1 MVAVRSK
8 RERSPPGYRGSARP
22 RKQRA
27 FNADGRRATKSFVAA
42 EKSKLKN
49 IASKKRG
56 GAVMSVTRRALLK
69 GGTAAAF
76 LAPALIRNA
85 VAAGDP
91 IVVAS
96 MYDLS
101 GGLEAAGKP
110 MYDVLNFAV
119 DEMNASGGLLGREIK
134 VVSFDTQTNMQ
145 LYAQYAQEAALKN
158 KVAVVHGGITS
169 ASREVIRPV
178 LDKYKTLYFYD
189 MPYEGGVCDRNIF
202 IDGLTPAH
210 NTEVL
215 VGHGMKNWGKKVYT
229 LAADYNYGQIT
240 ADWVKKYVKDGG
252 GEVLGTEFFPLD
264 ATNFGSTI
272 SKIQA
277 AKPDWIMTVLVGGGP
292 ISFYRQFHAAGLS
305 GKIPIASTTFGGAND
320 QLVLT
325 PEESDGVVVAY
336 NYIESLDNPVN
347 KEFLKKFRAKYG
359 ADYPPIS
366 DLTMSSYQGML
377 LWAAGV
383 KKAGTIDRDKMIE
396 ALESGITIDGPS
408 GKVTLDPTTHHSI
421 FDVHL
426 AVFKDKKM
434 NLLETFPQ
442 RKPADTAAVCDLKKN
457 PREAKQYI
465 IKVN

>member
-1 MVAVRSK
+1 MSINR
-8 RERSPPGYRGSARP
+8 
-22 RKQRA
+22 RA
-27 FNADGRRATKSFVAA
+27 FLKTGVA
-42 EKSKLKN
+42 
-49 IASKKRG
+49 G
-56 GAVMSVTRRALLK
+56 GV
-69 GGTAAAF
+69 F
-76 LAPALIRNA
+76 APALIKGA
-85 VAAGDP
+85 AAAGDP

-101 GGLEAAGKP
+101 GGLEGSGKP
-110 MYDVLNFAV
+110 MYDILNFAV
-119 DEMNASGGLLGREIK
+119 EEINAGGGLLGREIK
-134 VVSFDTQTNMQ
+134 VVTFDTQTNMQ
-145 LYAQYAQEAALKN
+145 LYAQYAQQAALKD
-158 KVAVVHGGITS
+158 KVAVVHGGISS

-202 IDGLTPAH
+202 IDGVTPAH
-210 NTEVL
+210 NTQVL
-215 VGHGMKNWGKKVYT
+215 VEYGMKTFGKKVYT

-305 GKIPIASTTFGGAND
+305 GKIPVVSTTFGGDNA

-325 PEESDGVVVAY
+325 PEESSGIVVAY
-336 NYIESLDNPVN
+336 NYLESLDNETN
-347 KEFLKKFRAKYG
+347 KSFLKRFRAKYG
-359 ADYPPIS
+359 AGYPPIS
-366 DLTMSSYQGML
+366 DLTMASYQGML

-383 KKAGTIDRDKMIE
+383 KKAGSIDRMKVIE
-396 ALESGITIDGPS
+396 ALESGISIDAPS
-408 GKVTLDPTTHHSI
+408 GKVSLDPATHHCI

-426 AVFKDKKM
+426 AKM
-434 NLLETFPQ
+434 EN
-442 RKPADTAAVCDLKKN
+442 
-457 PREAKQYI
+457 REWSL
-465 IKVN
+465 

>member
-1 MVAVRSK
+1 MKV
-8 RERSPPGYRGSARP
+8 
-22 RKQRA
+22 
-27 FNADGRRATKSFVAA
+27 NRRTFLQTTAA
-42 EKSKLKN
+42 
-49 IASKKRG
+49 
-56 GAVMSVTRRALLK
+56 
-69 GGTAAAF
+69 TAAAGMF
-76 LAPALIRNA
+76 SSSAWAE
-85 VAAGDP
+85 DP
-91 IVVAS
+91 IGVAS
-96 MYDLS
+96 IHDLS
-101 GGLEAAGKP
+101 GGLDIYGKP
-110 MYDVLNFAV
+110 MV
-119 DEMNASGGLLGREIK
+119 DALTLAIEEANAAGGLLGRQLQLINY
-134 VVSFDTQTNMQ
+134 DTQSSMQ
-145 LYAQYAQEAALKN
+145 LYTQFAQQAALKD

-215 VGHGMKNWGKKVYT
+215 VGYGMKNWGKKVYT

-240 ADWVKKYVKDGG
+240 SEWVKKYVTDGG

-264 ATNFGSTI
+264 ATNFGSTL

-320 QLVLT
+320 QMVLT
-325 PEESDGVVVAY
+325 PDESNGIVVAY
-336 NYIESLDNPVN
+336 NYIEALDNPVN
-347 KEFLKKFRAKYG
+347 KDFLKRFRGKYG

-366 DLTMSSYQGML
+366 DLTMSSYQGMH

-383 KKAGTIDRDKMIE
+383 KKAGTLDREKVIE
-396 ALESGITIDGPS
+396 ALETGISIDGPS
-408 GKVTLDPTTHHSI
+408 GKVTIDPPTHHCI

-426 AVFKDKKM
+426 SVFKDKVM
-434 NLLETFPQ
+434 SLIETFPQ

>member
-1 MVAVRSK
+1 MRIS
-8 RERSPPGYRGSARP
+8 
-22 RKQRA
+22 
-27 FNADGRRATKSFVAA
+27 
-42 EKSKLKN
+42 
-49 IASKKRG
+49 
-56 GAVMSVTRRALLK
+56 RRALMQA
-69 GGTAAAF
+69 GAASAV
-76 LAPALIRNA
+76 LAPAVIRSA
-85 VAAGDP
+85 HAAGDP
-91 IVVAS
+91 ILVAS

-110 MYDVLNFAV
+110 MFDVLNFAV
-119 DEMNASGGLLGREIK
+119 ADMNDAGGLLGRPVK
-134 VVSFDTQTNMQ
+134 VISFDTQTNMQ
-145 LYAQYAQEAALKN
+145 LYAQYAQEAALKD
-158 KVAVVHGGITS
+158 KVSVVHGGITS

-178 LDKYKTLYFYD
+178 LDRYKTLYFYD

-202 IDGLTPAH
+202 IDGVTPAH
-210 NTEVL
+210 NTQLL
-215 VGHGMKNWGKKVYT
+215 VEYGMKNWGKKVYT

-240 ADWVKKYVKDGG
+240 SDWVRKYVKDGG

-305 GKIPIASTTFGGAND
+305 GKIPIASTTFAGGGE
-320 QLVLT
+320 LSVLT
-325 PEESDGVVVAY
+325 PEESDGVIVAY
-336 NYIESLDNPVN
+336 NYIEGLDNPVN
-347 KEFLKKFRAKYG
+347 KDFLKRFKAKYG

-366 DLTMSSYQGML
+366 DLTMASYQGML

-383 KKAGTIDRDKMIE
+383 KKAGTIDRMKLIE
-396 ALESGITIDGPS
+396 ALESGISIDGPS
-408 GKVTLDPTTHHSI
+408 GKVTIDPATHHCI

-426 AVFKDKKM
+426 AKVQNKQ
-434 NLLETFPQ
+434 LVLVETFPQ
-442 RKPADTAAVCDLKKN
+442 RKPEDTAAVCNLIKN

>member
-1 MVAVRSK
+1 
-8 RERSPPGYRGSARP
+8 
-22 RKQRA
+22 
-27 FNADGRRATKSFVAA
+27 
-42 EKSKLKN
+42 
-49 IASKKRG
+49 
-56 GAVMSVTRRALLK
+56 MSVSRRALLK
-69 GGTAAAF
+69 SGVAAAVC
-76 LAPALIRNA
+76 APALIRS
-85 VAAGDP
+85 AAAADP
-91 IVVAS
+91 IVIGS

-101 GGLEAAGKP
+101 GGLEMAGKP

-119 DEMNASGGLLGREIK
+119 DEINAGGGLLGREVK

-210 NTEVL
+210 NTELL
-215 VGHGMKNWGKKVYT
+215 VSHGMKNWGKKVYT

-305 GKIPIASTTFGGAND
+305 GKIPIASTTFG
-320 QLVLT
+320 LVNELAT
-325 PEESDGVVVAY
+325 MDAAESDGIVTAY
-336 NYIESLDNPVN
+336 GYFEELDTPANKAFVKKVKDRFGKDIPYMGELTAVNYEGY
-347 KEFLKKFRAKYG
+347 F
-359 ADYPPIS
+359 
-366 DLTMSSYQGML
+366 

-383 KKAGTIDRDKMIE
+383 AKAGTFDRIKVIE
-396 ALESGITIDGPS
+396 ALESGIEIDGPS
-408 GKVTLDPTTHHSI
+408 GHVKIDPPTHHTIRNAYLGKAENKSWR
-421 FDVHL
+421 
-426 AVFKDKKM
+426 VFESYPDQ
-434 NLLETFPQ
+434 P
-442 RKPADTAAVCDLKKN
+442 PSDTAAVCDLIKN
-457 PREAKQYI
+457 PNVNKQFVI
-465 IKVN
+465 DIKT

>member
-1 MVAVRSK
+1 MRLS
-8 RERSPPGYRGSARP
+8 
-22 RKQRA
+22 
-27 FNADGRRATKSFVAA
+27 
-42 EKSKLKN
+42 
-49 IASKKRG
+49 
-56 GAVMSVTRRALLK
+56 RRALLK
-69 GGTAAAF
+69 AGAAGALF
-76 LAPALIRNA
+76 APAVIRSA
-85 VAAGDP
+85 AAAGDP
-91 IVVAS
+91 ILVAS

-110 MYDVLNFAV
+110 MFDVLNFAV
-119 DEMNASGGLLGREIK
+119 ADMNDAGGLLGRSVK
-134 VVSFDTQTNMQ
+134 VISFDTQTNMQ
-145 LYAQYAQEAALKN
+145 LYAQYAQEAALKD
-158 KVAVVHGGITS
+158 KVSVVHGGITS

-178 LDKYKTLYFYD
+178 LDRYKTLYFYD

-202 IDGLTPAH
+202 IDGVTPAH
-210 NTEVL
+210 NTQVL
-215 VGHGMKNWGKKVYT
+215 VEYGLKNWGKKVYT

-240 ADWVKKYVKDGG
+240 SDWVKKYVKDGG

-305 GKIPIASTTFGGAND
+305 GKIPIASTTFAGGGE
-320 QLVLT
+320 LSVLT
-325 PEESDGVVVAY
+325 PEESDGVIVAY
-336 NYIESLDNPVN
+336 NYIESLDNPAN
-347 KEFLKKFRAKYG
+347 KDFLKRFKAKYG

-366 DLTMSSYQGML
+366 DLTMASYQGML

-383 KKAGTIDRDKMIE
+383 KKAGTIDRDKLIE
-396 ALESGITIDGPS
+396 ALESGISIDGPS
-408 GKVTLDPTTHHSI
+408 GTVTIDAATHHCI

-426 AVFKDKKM
+426 AKVQSKQLVLID
-434 NLLETFPQ
+434 TFPQ
-442 RKPADTAAVCDLKKN
+442 RKPEDTAAVCDLKKN

>member
-1 MVAVRSK
+1 MSINRRSFLKTGVA
-8 RERSPPGYRGSARP
+8 
-22 RKQRA
+22 
-27 FNADGRRATKSFVAA
+27 
-42 EKSKLKN
+42 
-49 IASKKRG
+49 
-56 GAVMSVTRRALLK
+56 GAV
-69 GGTAAAF
+69 F
-76 LAPALIRNA
+76 APALIKSA
-85 VAAGDP
+85 AAAGDP
-91 IVVAS
+91 IVIAS

-101 GGLEAAGKP
+101 GGLEGSGKP

-119 DEMNASGGLLGREIK
+119 DEINGSGGLLGRQVK

-145 LYAQYAQEAALKN
+145 LYAQYAQQAALKD

-178 LDKYKTLYFYD
+178 LDKYRTLYFYD

-215 VGHGMKNWGKKVYT
+215 VNYGMKTFGKKVYT

-252 GEVLGTEFFPLD
+252 GEVIGTEFFPLD

-305 GKIPIASTTFGGAND
+305 GKIPVVSTTFGGDNA

-325 PEESDGVVVAY
+325 PEESNGIVVAY
-336 NYIESLDNPVN
+336 NYIESLDNETN
-347 KEFLKKFRAKYG
+347 KSFLKRLRAKYG
-359 ADYPPIS
+359 AGYPPIS

-383 KKAGTIDRDKMIE
+383 KKAGSIDRMKVIE
-396 ALESGITIDGPS
+396 ALESGISIDAPS
-408 GKVTLDPTTHHSI
+408 GKVTMDPATHHCI

-426 AVFKDKKM
+426 AKM
-434 NLLETFPQ
+434 ENREWSLIQTFPQ
-442 RKPADTAAVCDLKKN
+442 RQPADTAAVCDLKKN
-457 PREAKQYI
+457 PRDAKQYI
-465 IKVN
+465 IKVE

>member
-1 MVAVRSK
+1 M
-8 RERSPPGYRGSARP
+8 
-22 RKQRA
+22 
-27 FNADGRRATKSFVAA
+27 
-42 EKSKLKN
+42 
-49 IASKKRG
+49 
-56 GAVMSVTRRALLK
+56 
-69 GGTAAAF
+69 
-76 LAPALIRNA
+76 
-85 VAAGDP
+85 
-91 IVVAS
+91 
-96 MYDLS
+96 
-101 GGLEAAGKP
+101 
-110 MYDVLNFAV
+110 
-119 DEMNASGGLLGREIK
+119 
-134 VVSFDTQTNMQ
+134 SFDTQTNMQ

-215 VGHGMKNWGKKVYT
+215 VNYGMKNWGKKVYT

-240 ADWVKKYVKDGG
+240 SDWVKKYVKDGG

-264 ATNFGSTI
+264 ATNFGSTL

-292 ISFYRQFHAAGLS
+292 ISFYRQFHAAGFPERFQS
-305 GKIPIASTTFGGAND
+305 RRRRSAAPTTRWFSPRTKATASSLPTITSKA
-320 QLVLT
+320 
-325 PEESDGVVVAY
+325 
-336 NYIESLDNPVN
+336 LDNPVN
-347 KEFLKKFRAKYG
+347 KDFLKRFRGKYG

-366 DLTMSSYQGML
+366 DLTMSSYQGMH

-383 KKAGTIDRDKMIE
+383 KKAGTLDREKVIE
-396 ALESGITIDGPS
+396 ALETGIGIDAPS
-408 GKVTLDPTTHHSI
+408 GKVTIDPPTHHCI

-426 AVFKDKKM
+426 SVFKDKVM
-434 NLLETFPQ
+434 NLIETFPQ

>member
-1 MVAVRSK
+1 MHVS
-8 RERSPPGYRGSARP
+8 
-22 RKQRA
+22 
-27 FNADGRRATKSFVAA
+27 RRAILKSGVAA
-42 EKSKLKN
+42 VVCAPAF
-49 IASKKRG
+49 I
-56 GAVMSVTRRALLK
+56 RRA
-69 GGTAAAF
+69 ASA
-76 LAPALIRNA
+76 
-85 VAAGDP
+85 DP
-91 IVVAS
+91 IVIAS

-119 DEMNASGGLLGREIK
+119 DEINAAGGLLGREVK

-210 NTEVL
+210 NTELL
-215 VGHGMKNWGKKVYT
+215 VSHGLKNWGKKVYT

-277 AKPDWIMTVLVGGGP
+277 AMPDWIMTVLVGGGP

-305 GKIPIASTTFGGAND
+305 GKIPIASTTFGGSND
-320 QLVLT
+320 
-325 PEESDGVVVAY
+325 
-336 NYIESLDNPVN
+336 
-347 KEFLKKFRAKYG
+347 
-359 ADYPPIS
+359 
-366 DLTMSSYQGML
+366 
-377 LWAAGV
+377 
-383 KKAGTIDRDKMIE
+383 
-396 ALESGITIDGPS
+396 
-408 GKVTLDPTTHHSI
+408 
-421 FDVHL
+421 
-426 AVFKDKKM
+426 
-434 NLLETFPQ
+434 
-442 RKPADTAAVCDLKKN
+442 
-457 PREAKQYI
+457 
-465 IKVN
+465 

>member
-1 MVAVRSK
+1 
-8 RERSPPGYRGSARP
+8 
-22 RKQRA
+22 
-27 FNADGRRATKSFVAA
+27 
-42 EKSKLKN
+42 
-49 IASKKRG
+49 
-56 GAVMSVTRRALLK
+56 
-69 GGTAAAF
+69 
-76 LAPALIRNA
+76 
-85 VAAGDP
+85 
-91 IVVAS
+91 
-96 MYDLS
+96 
-101 GGLEAAGKP
+101 

-119 DEMNASGGLLGREIK
+119 DEMNAASRLFGREIK

-158 KVAVVHGGITS
+158 KVAVVHGGISS

-277 AKPDWIMTVLVGGGP
+277 AKPDWTMTVLVGGRP

-320 QLVLT
+320 QMVLT
-325 PEESDGVVVAY
+325 PEESDGIVVAY

-396 ALESGITIDGPS
+396 ALESGISIDGPS
-408 GKVTLDPTTHHSI
+408 GKLGVSYLIQIPKAI
-421 FDVHL
+421 RL
-426 AVFKDKKM
+426 
-434 NLLETFPQ
+434 
-442 RKPADTAAVCDLKKN
+442 
-457 PREAKQYI
+457 
-465 IKVN
+465 KVNKYRALSVVHNGRKQLC

>member
-1 MVAVRSK
+1 MSINR
-8 RERSPPGYRGSARP
+8 
-22 RKQRA
+22 RA
-27 FNADGRRATKSFVAA
+27 FLKTGVA
-42 EKSKLKN
+42 
-49 IASKKRG
+49 
-56 GAVMSVTRRALLK
+56 GAV
-69 GGTAAAF
+69 F
-76 LAPALIRNA
+76 APALIKSA
-85 VAAGDP
+85 AAAGDP

-101 GGLEAAGKP
+101 GGLEGSGKP

-119 DEMNASGGLLGREIK
+119 DEINAAGGLLSRQIK

-145 LYAQYAQEAALKN
+145 LYAQYAQQAALKD
-158 KVAVVHGGITS
+158 KVAVVHGGISS

-202 IDGLTPAH
+202 IDGVTPAH
-210 NTEVL
+210 NTQVL
-215 VGHGMKNWGKKVYT
+215 VEYGMKTFGKKVYT

-305 GKIPIASTTFGGAND
+305 GKIPVVSTTFGGDNA

-325 PEESDGVVVAY
+325 PEESNGIVVAY
-336 NYIESLDNPVN
+336 NYLESLDNETN
-347 KEFLKKFRAKYG
+347 KSFLKRFRAKYG
-359 ADYPPIS
+359 AGYPPIS
-366 DLTMSSYQGML
+366 DLTMASYQGML

-383 KKAGTIDRDKMIE
+383 NKAGSIDRMKVIE
-396 ALESGITIDGPS
+396 ALESGISIDAPS
-408 GKVTLDPTTHHSI
+408 GKVSLDPATHHCI

-426 AVFKDKKM
+426 AKM
-434 NLLETFPQ
+434 ENREWSLIQTFPQ
-442 RKPADTAAVCDLKKN
+442 RQAADTAAVCDLKKN
-457 PREAKQYI
+457 PRDAKQYI
-465 IKVN
+465 IKVD

>member
-1 MVAVRSK
+1 
-8 RERSPPGYRGSARP
+8 
-22 RKQRA
+22 
-27 FNADGRRATKSFVAA
+27 
-42 EKSKLKN
+42 
-49 IASKKRG
+49 
-56 GAVMSVTRRALLK
+56 
-69 GGTAAAF
+69 
-76 LAPALIRNA
+76 
-85 VAAGDP
+85 
-91 IVVAS
+91 
-96 MYDLS
+96 
-101 GGLEAAGKP
+101 
-110 MYDVLNFAV
+110 
-119 DEMNASGGLLGREIK
+119 
-134 VVSFDTQTNMQ
+134 MQ
-145 LYAQYAQEAALKN
+145 LYAQYAQEAALKD

-202 IDGLTPAH
+202 IDGVTPAH

-215 VGHGMKNWGKKVYT
+215 VNYGLKNWGKKVYT

-240 ADWVKKYVKDGG
+240 SDWIKKYVKDGG

-305 GKIPIASTTFGGAND
+305 GKIPIASTTFAGSNE

-325 PEESDGVVVAY
+325 PEESNGIIVAY
-336 NYIESLDNPVN
+336 NYLQTLDNPVN
-347 KEFLKKFRAKYG
+347 KNFLTRLHAKLG

-366 DLTMSSYQGML
+366 DLTMASYQGML

-383 KKAGTIDRDKMIE
+383 KKAGTIDREKMIE
-396 ALESGITIDGPS
+396 ALESGISIDGPS
-408 GKVTLDPTTHHSI
+408 GKVTIDPATHHCI

-426 AVFKDKKM
+426 AMLKDKE
-434 NLLETFPQ
+434 LTLVETFPQ

-457 PREAKQYI
+457 PHEAKQYI